1 MGKEQ
6 VLFKSEE
13 KMSAKEAAE
22 LLRTIADKIEKGRV
36 VLTRGDK
43 ETVLKIPGRVEVEL
57 KAEKETGRKKTT
69 RKLEIEI
76 EWLVGGAKQQAGAVV
91 IK

>member
-6 VLFKSEE
+6 ILFKSEE
-13 KMSAKEAAE
+13 KMSLTEAAN
-22 LLRTIADKIEKGRV
+22 LLRKIADRMEKGKV
-36 VLTRGDK
+36 ILSQNKKKTS
-43 ETVLKIPGRVEVEL
+43 LKIPQKVEVEL

-69 RKLEIEI
+69 KKLEIEI
-76 EWLVGGAKQQAGAVV
+76 EWIVGSTAQGGAVE

>member
-13 KMSAKEAAE
+13 KMSSKEAAG
-22 LLRTIADKIEKGRV
+22 LLREIADKLEEGRV
-36 VLTRGDK
+36 ILAQGNK
-43 ETVLKIPGRVEVEL
+43 EISLKIPQKVEVEL

-69 RKLEIEI
+69 KKL
-76 EWLVGGAKQQAGAVV
+76 GDRDRMDRG
-91 IK
+91 

>member
-6 VLFKSEE
+6 TLFKSEE
-13 KMSAKEAAE
+13 KMSSTEAAN
-22 LLRTIADKIEKGRV
+22 LLRKIADKMEKGKV
-36 VLTRGDK
+36 ILAQNNKKTS
-43 ETVLKIPGRVEVEL
+43 LKIPQRVEVEL

-69 RKLEIEI
+69 KKLEIEI
-76 EWLVGGAKQQAGAVV
+76 EWIVGSTEQDGAVK

>member
-13 KMSAKEAAE
+13 KMSSKQAAE
-22 LLRTIADKIEKGRV
+22 LLRTIADKLEKGKV
-36 VLTRGDK
+36 VLAQGSK
-43 ETVLKIPGRVEVEL
+43 ETELKVPQQVEVEI

-69 RKLEIEI
+69 KKLEIEI
-76 EWLVGGAKQQAGAVV
+76 EWVVGGAKQASGVS